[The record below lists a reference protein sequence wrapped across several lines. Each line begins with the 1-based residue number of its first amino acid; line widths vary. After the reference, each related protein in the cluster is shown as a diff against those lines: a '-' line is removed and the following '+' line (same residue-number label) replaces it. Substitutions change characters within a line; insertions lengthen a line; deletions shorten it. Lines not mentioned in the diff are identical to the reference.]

1 MDETDWEEE
10 EKWEGRNTKFFI
22 PLSLQEGGGGKE
34 GGIAFR
40 GKSICLSSHVVST
53 TEFHAC
59 REKRGGRGT
68 HRLG

>member
-22 PLSLQEGGGGKE
+22 PLSLQEEREDRRGDRFQGKE
-34 GGIAFR
+34 H
-40 GKSICLSSHVVST
+40 LSLVSCRLT

-59 REKRGGRGT
+59 REKGGSGGGT